1 MKKIP
6 GECCRIRAVD
16 LQFFGGE
23 RTEPATPRRRE
34 KAREEGQV
42 SKSQDLSAAIVILA
56 GLMSVY
62 LLAVIS
68 WRRMISMFQSAMR
81 QVGSEQMFGGGWW
94 ALPLSE
100 GMKTFFM
107 GWLATGLLCA
117 LAAMVVMVYQVGF
130 KVITKPFTP
139 NFDRFN
145 PVSGLKKIFS
155 MRSLVELGKGILKAS
170 VLLGVLYFAVKNE
183 KDLFMSVMMFS
194 VEQGSALVMLKI
206 WSLAVR
212 MAIFLLLI
220 GILDYAYQKWSFE
233 KSIRM
238 SKQDIKDEYKQMEGD
253 PTVKKRIKQKQRE
266 LAMKRMMSD
275 VPKADVVVTNPT
287 HIAVAIQYDAKS
299 MIAPVVLAKGQGL
312 IAERIKE
319 IAIENKIPIIENK
332 PLARAL
338 MLQVE
343 IGETVPQELYRAVA
357 EVLAFIYRL
366 KDKTVSKNNL

>member
-1 MKKIP
+1 MKKISD
-6 GECCRIRAVD
+6 EFARIRAVD

-56 GLMSVY
+56 GLLSVY

-68 WRRMISMFQSAMR
+68 WGRMIGMFRTAMN
-81 QVGSEQMFGGGWW
+81 QIGSKQMEEGGWW
-94 ALPLSE
+94 ILPLSE
-100 GMKTFFM
+100 GMKTFFS

-117 LAAMVVMVYQVGF
+117 LAAIIVMVYQVGF
-130 KVITKPFTP
+130 KIITKPFVP

-155 MRSLVELGKGILKAS
+155 LRSLVELGKGLLKAF
-170 VLLGVLYFAVKNE
+170 VLLWVLYIAVRNE
-183 KDLFMSVMMFS
+183 KDFFMSVMMLS
-194 VEQGSALVMLKI
+194 LEQGSILIMQKI

-220 GILDYAYQKWSFE
+220 GFLDYAYQKWSFE

-287 HIAVAIQYDAKS
+287 HIAVAIQYDAKT
-299 MIAPVVLAKGQGL
+299 MIAPVVLAKGQGPV
-312 IAERIKE
+312 AEKIKE
-319 IAIENKIPIIENK
+319 IAKENKIPIIENK

-343 IGETVPQELYRAVA
+343 IGETVPHELYRAVA

-366 KDKTVSKNNL
+366 KSKTAAK